1 MANLDYFYLIST
13 FLYGLVIGSF
23 LNVCIYRL
31 PREGL
36 SIIRPS
42 SFCPNCKS
50 PIQWYYN
57 IPLFSFIILRGR
69 CSNCAA
75 RISFRYPLVELITGC
90 LFVLAASIYLIPYI
104 NSGDVSKLIRFIL
117 SVYLIGIL
125 IVVTFIDIEFR
136 IIPDELTI
144 SGIVL
149 ALLASI
155 FFPAI
160 HKPIASQL
168 PGFLNG
174 LISSVIGIITGGGI
188 IYLIG
193 LIGKLIFR
201 KEAMGFGDVKLMA
214 FLGGF
219 LGWEP
224 TLYTF
229 FVACLLG
236 SIIGIIL
243 YFITKDHYIAFGPYI
258 AMAALIT
265 LFFEFHI
272 IYLIQQYQ
280 ELIRHLIIN

>member
-13 FLYGLVIGSF
+13 FLFGLIIGSF

-31 PREGL
+31 PEGL
-36 SIIRPS
+36 SLIKPS
-42 SFCPNCKS
+42 SFCPACKT
-50 PIQWYYN
+50 PIKWYHN
-57 IPLFSFIILRGR
+57 VPLFSFIFLWGR
-69 CSNCAA
+69 CSNCST
-75 RISFRYPLVELITGC
+75 RIPFRYPLVELLTGC
-90 LFVLAASIYLIPYI
+90 LFVLAASMYLMPYI
-104 NSGDVSKLIRFIL
+104 NFGDVSKLIKFIL

-136 IIPDELTI
+136 IIPNELTI

-155 FFPAI
+155 FFPTI
-160 HKPIASQL
+160 HKPIISQL
-168 PGFLNG
+168 PDFLNG
-174 LISSVIGIITGGGI
+174 LVSSVIGIITGGGI

-193 LIGKLIFR
+193 IIGKLIFR

-219 LGWEP
+219 FGWES

-229 FVACLLG
+229 FIACFLG

-265 LFFEFHI
+265 LFSKSYI